1 LTHRTLKINILLLF
15 FLLSPLLY
23 GQGETDQQLAQLYY
37 SKGEFVKALGY
48 YEKLYAADPSKF
60 YFNRYL
66 DCLIATDQRKDAEK
80 LLKKQA
86 AANRFDSEYKVRL
99 GQFYE
104 DEEGEKSDKAQ
115 KIYSELI
122 DQLVPDAGQ
131 IIQLYNAFKGKGR
144 NDLALRTL
152 ETGRKLLK
160 ETYPL
165 HFQFAELYGAMGQ
178 TEKMID
184 EYLDLLDFY
193 SSYYQTLQTVLTT
206 QFDLSAKESKEYDL
220 LKNALLE
227 RVQKKPND
235 TVYAEM
241 LIWLFLQRKN
251 FNAAL
256 TQAQALDKRQVEQ
269 GLRVIDV
276 AKICVENRDYETA
289 RKGFK
294 YVLSLGEEKSY
305 YYEAERALLNTR
317 FLEVTTNRNFSTEE
331 LNQTIQEYRTT
342 LERIGQKR
350 SGVPL
355 IIELSHILAFYANQA
370 TEAIEML
377 TKVSSI
383 QGLTDM
389 QKAEIKMELG
399 DIQVLHGDIWEA
411 SLLYMQ
417 IENTFKF
424 EPIGNEAKYKNA
436 RIFYYDGEFDFAQS
450 QLNVL
455 KESTSKLI
463 ANDAMQL
470 SLLITD
476 NFGLDSN
483 YQAMTWF
490 ANADLL
496 IEQHQYSQAFA
507 LFDSIIKNYP
517 YHSLGDEILLRKSK
531 AMKQQ
536 GQWTEAVRYLEELL
550 KYHREDIL
558 ADDAIFQ
565 LGELH
570 ELHVNNLEK
579 AAEYYKTLLFD
590 FKGSLYAEEARKRFR
605 ALRGDVPDE
614 DEAQ

>member
-1 LTHRTLKINILLLF
+1 M
-15 FLLSPLLY
+15 Y
-23 GQGETDQQLAQLYY
+23 CQGETDQQLAQLYY
-37 SKGEFVKALGY
+37 TKGEFVKALGY

-86 AANRFDSEYKVRL
+86 GANRFDSEYKVRL

-104 DEEGEKSDKAQ
+104 DGNETDKAQ

-122 DQLVPDAGQ
+122 DELVPDAGQ
-131 IIQLYNAFKGKGR
+131 VIQLYNAFKSKGR

-152 ETGRKLLK
+152 EAGRKLLK

-165 HFQFAELYGAMGQ
+165 HFQFAELYGTMGQ
-178 TEKMID
+178 TEKMIG

-193 SSYYQTLQTVLTT
+193 SSYYQTLQTVLTA
-206 QFDLSAKESKEYDL
+206 QFDLSAKVSKEYEL

-256 TQAQALDKRQVEQ
+256 TQVQALDKRQGEQ
-269 GLRVIDV
+269 GLRVIEV
-276 AKICVENRDYETA
+276 AKICVENRDYEAA

-294 YVLSLGEEKSY
+294 YVISLGEEKSY

-317 FLEVTTNRNFSTEE
+317 FLEVTTNRNYSAEE

-350 SGVPL
+350 SSVPL
-355 IIELSHILAFYANQA
+355 SIELSHILAFYANQSA
-370 TEAIEML
+370 EAIDML
-377 TKVSSI
+377 TKI
-383 QGLTDM
+383 LAIPGLTDM

-417 IENTFKF
+417 VENTFKF

-483 YQAMTWF
+483 YQAMSWF

-496 IEQHQYSQAFA
+496 IEQHQYNQAFA
-507 LFDSIIKNYP
+507 LFDSIIKNFP

-531 AMKQQ
+531 AMQQQ
-536 GQWTEAVRYLEELL
+536 GEWTEAVRYLEELL

-558 ADDAIFQ
+558 ADDAVFQ
-565 LGELH
+565 LGEIY
-570 ELHVNNLEK
+570 ELHLNNPEK
-579 AAEYYKTLLFD
+579 ASDYYKTILFD
-590 FKGSLYAEEARKRFR
+590 FKGSLYCEEARKRFR

-614 DEAQ
+614 DDAQ

>member
-1 LTHRTLKINILLLF
+1 MKHPALKINILLLF
-15 FLLSPLLY
+15 ILFSPYLY
-23 GQGETDQQLAQLYY
+23 SQGETDQQLAQLYY
-37 SKGEFVKALGY
+37 AKGEFVKALGY
-48 YEKLYAADPSKF
+48 YEKLYTADPSKF

-66 DCLIATDQRKDAEK
+66 DCLIETDQRKDAEK

-104 DEEGEKSDKAQ
+104 NGNETDKAQ

-122 DQLVPDAGQ
+122 DELLPDAGQ
-131 IIQLYNAFKGKGR
+131 VIQLYNAFKSKGR

-165 HFQFAELYGAMGQ
+165 HFQFAELYGTMGQ
-178 TEKMID
+178 TEKMIE
-184 EYLDLLDFY
+184 EYLDLLDYY
-193 SSYYQTLQTVLTT
+193 SSYYQTLQTVLSA
-206 QFDLSAKESKEYDL
+206 QFDLSAKESKEYEL

-256 TQAQALDKRQVEQ
+256 TQAQALDKRQGEQ
-269 GLRVIDV
+269 GLRVIEV
-276 AKICVENRDYETA
+276 SKIFVENRDYESA

-294 YVLSLGEEKSY
+294 YVISLGEEKSY
-305 YYEAERALLNTR
+305 FYEAERALLNTR
-317 FLEVTTNRNFSTEE
+317 FLEVTTNRNFSAEE

-342 LERIGQKR
+342 LDRIGQKR
-350 SGVPL
+350 SSVSL
-355 IIELSHILAFYANQA
+355 SIELSHILAFYANQSA
-370 TEAIEML
+370 EAIDML
-377 TKVSSI
+377 TKI
-383 QGLTDM
+383 LIIPGLTDM
-389 QKAEIKMELG
+389 QKAEIKMALG

-411 SLLYMQ
+411 SLLFMQ
-417 IENTFKF
+417 VENTFKF

-483 YQAMTWF
+483 YQAMSWF

-496 IEQHQYSQAFA
+496 IEQHQYAQAFA
-507 LFDSIIKNYP
+507 LFDSIIKNFP

-536 GQWTEAVRYLEELL
+536 GEWTEAVRYLEELL

-558 ADDAIFQ
+558 ADDAVFQ
-565 LGELH
+565 LGEIY
-570 ELHVNNLEK
+570 ELHLNNPEK
-579 AAEYYKTLLFD
+579 ASDYYKTILFD
-590 FKGSLYAEEARKRFR
+590 FKGSLYSEEARKRFR

-614 DEAQ
+614 EDEQ

>member
-1 LTHRTLKINILLLF
+1 
-15 FLLSPLLY
+15 LY
-23 GQGETDQQLAQLYY
+23 N
-37 SKGEFVKALGY
+37 
-48 YEKLYAADPSKF
+48 ADPSKF

-66 DCLIATDQRKDAEK
+66 DCLIATEQRKDAEK

-86 AANRFDSEYKVRL
+86 AANRFDSEYTVRL

-104 DEEGEKSDKAQ
+104 DGDEADKAQ

-122 DQLVPDAGQ
+122 DELIPDAGQ
-131 IIQLYNAFKGKGR
+131 IIQLYNAFKSKGR

-178 TEKMID
+178 TEKMIG
-184 EYLDLLDFY
+184 EYLDLLDYY
-193 SSYYQTLQTVLTT
+193 SSYYQTLQTVLTA
-206 QFDLSAKESKEYDL
+206 QFDLSAKDSKEYEM

-256 TQAQALDKRQVEQ
+256 TQAQGLDKRQGEQ
-269 GLRVIDV
+269 GLRVLEV
-276 AKICVENRDYETA
+276 AKICVGNKDYETA

-294 YVLSLGEEKSY
+294 YVIALGEDKSY

-317 FLEVTTNRNFSTEE
+317 FLEVTTNRNFSSEE

-350 SGVPL
+350 SSVPL
-355 IIELSHILAFYANQA
+355 TIELSHILAFYANQSA
-370 TEAIEML
+370 EAIEML
-377 TKVSSI
+377 TKVLAI
-383 QGLTDM
+383 AGLTDM

-496 IEQHQYSQAFA
+496 IEQHQYTQAFA

-517 YHSLGDEILLRKSK
+517 YHSLGDEILMRKSK
-531 AMKQQ
+531 AMQQQ
-536 GQWTEAVRYLEELL
+536 GQWNEAVRYLEELL

-565 LGELH
+565 LGELY
-570 ELHVNNLEK
+570 ELHLNNPEK

-614 DEAQ
+614 DDAP

>member
-1 LTHRTLKINILLLF
+1 MKINILLF
-15 FLLSPLLY
+15 FLFLSPFLFC
-23 GQGETDQQLAQLYY
+23 QGETDQQLAQLYY
-37 SKGEFVKALGY
+37 AKGEFEKALSY
-48 YEKLYAADPSKF
+48 YEKLYSADPSKF

-66 DCLIATDQRKDAEK
+66 DCLEATDQRKEAEK
-80 LLKKQA
+80 LLKKQV
-86 AANRFDSEYKVRL
+86 AANRYDSEYKVRL

-104 DEEGEKSDKAQ
+104 DGKETDKAQ
-115 KIYSELI
+115 KIYNELI
-122 DQLVPDAGQ
+122 AELAPDAGQ
-131 IIQLYNAFKGKGR
+131 VIQLYNAFKAKGR

-152 ETGRKLLK
+152 ESGRKILK
-160 ETYPL
+160 DTYPL

-178 TEKMID
+178 TEKMIA

-193 SSYYQTLQTVLTT
+193 SSYYQTLQTVLSS
-206 QFDLSAKESKEYDL
+206 QFDLSAKESKEYEI

-256 TQAQALDKRQVEQ
+256 TQVQALDKRLGEQ
-269 GLRVIDV
+269 GLRVLDV
-276 AKICVENRDYETA
+276 AKICVENRDYESA

-294 YVLSLGEEKSY
+294 YVISLGEEKSY

-331 LNQTIQEYRTT
+331 LNATIQEYRTT
-342 LERIGQKR
+342 LVRIGQKR
-350 SGVPL
+350 SSVPL
-355 IIELSHILAFYANQA
+355 TIELSHILAFYANQSA
-370 TEAIEML
+370 EAIELL
-377 TKVSSI
+377 TKVLAI
-383 QGLTDM
+383 TGLTDM

-436 RIFYYDGEFDFAQS
+436 RIFYYDGEFNFAQS

-463 ANDAMQL
+463 ANDAMKL

-483 YQAMTWF
+483 YQAMSWF

-496 IEQHQYSQAFA
+496 IEQHQYPQAFS
-507 LFDSIIKNYP
+507 LFDSIIKNFP

-531 AMKQQ
+531 AMQQQ
-536 GQWTEAVRYLEELL
+536 GDWTESVRYLEELL

-558 ADDAIFQ
+558 ADDAVFQ
-565 LGELH
+565 LGEIY
-570 ELHVNNLEK
+570 ELHLNNSEK
-579 AAEYYKTLLFD
+579 ASEFYKSILFD
-590 FKGSLYAEEARKRFR
+590 FKGSLYSEEARKRFR
-605 ALRGDVPDE
+605 ALRGDLPDE
-614 DEAQ
+614 DDMQ

>member
-1 LTHRTLKINILLLF
+1 MIHHALKINILLLF
-15 FLLSPLLY
+15 ILFSPY
-23 GQGETDQQLAQLYY
+23 MYCQGETDQQLAQLYY
-37 SKGEFVKALGY
+37 TKGEFVKALGY
-48 YEKLYAADPSKF
+48 YEKLYTADPSKF

-86 AANRFDSEYKVRL
+86 GANRFDSEYKVRL

-104 DEEGEKSDKAQ
+104 DGNETDKAQ

-122 DQLVPDAGQ
+122 DELVPDAGQ
-131 IIQLYNAFKGKGR
+131 IIQLYNAFKSKGR

-152 ETGRKLLK
+152 EAGRKLLK

-178 TEKMID
+178 TEKMIE
-184 EYLDLLDFY
+184 EYLDLLDYY
-193 SSYYQTLQTVLTT
+193 SSYYQTLQTVLSA
-206 QFDLSAKESKEYDL
+206 QFDLSAKESKEYEL

-256 TQAQALDKRQVEQ
+256 TQAQALDKRQGEQ
-269 GLRVIDV
+269 GLRVMEV
-276 AKICVENRDYETA
+276 AKIFVENKDYESA

-294 YVLSLGEEKSY
+294 YVISLGEEKSY

-317 FLEVTTNRNFSTEE
+317 FLEVTTNRNFSAEE

-342 LERIGQKR
+342 LERIGKKR
-350 SGVPL
+350 SSVPL
-355 IIELSHILAFYANQA
+355 SIELSHILAFYANQSA
-370 TEAIEML
+370 EAIDML
-377 TKVSSI
+377 TKI
-383 QGLTDM
+383 LAIPGLTDM

-483 YQAMTWF
+483 YQAMSWF

-496 IEQHQYSQAFA
+496 IEQHQYAQAFA
-507 LFDSIIKNYP
+507 LFDSIIKNFP

-531 AMKQQ
+531 AMRQQ
-536 GQWTEAVRYLEELL
+536 GEWTEAVRYLEELL

-558 ADDAIFQ
+558 ADDAVFQ
-565 LGELH
+565 LGEIN
-570 ELHVNNLEK
+570 ELHLNNPEK
-579 AAEYYKTLLFD
+579 ASDYYKTILFD
-590 FKGSLYAEEARKRFR
+590 FKGSLYSEEARKRLR

-614 DEAQ
+614 EDEQ

>member
-1 LTHRTLKINILLLF
+1 MLF
-15 FLLSPLLY
+15 ILLSPFTY
-23 GQGETDQQLAQLYY
+23 SQGETDQQLAQLYY
-37 SKGEFVKALGY
+37 SKGEFVKAIGY
-48 YEKLYAADPSKF
+48 YEKLYTADPSKF

-104 DEEGEKSDKAQ
+104 DGDEADKAQ

-122 DQLVPDAGQ
+122 DELAPDAGQ
-131 IIQLYNAFKGKGR
+131 IIQLYNAFKSKGR

-152 ETGRKLLK
+152 ESGRKLLK

-165 HFQFAELYGAMGQ
+165 HFQFAELYGAMGE
-178 TEKMID
+178 TEKMIG

-193 SSYYQTLQTVLTT
+193 SSYYQTLQTVLTA
-206 QFDLSAKESKEYDL
+206 QFDLSAKESKEYDM

-256 TQAQALDKRQVEQ
+256 TQAQALDKRQGEQ

-294 YVLSLGEEKSY
+294 YVLSLGEENSY

-317 FLEVTTNRNFSTEE
+317 FLEVTTNRNFSSEE

-342 LERIGQKR
+342 LERLGQKR

-355 IIELSHILAFYANQA
+355 TIELSHILAFYANQS

-377 TKVSSI
+377 TKVLAI
-383 QGLTDM
+383 PGLTDM

-483 YQAMTWF
+483 YQAMSWF

-496 IEQHQYSQAFA
+496 IEQHQYTQAFA

-531 AMKQQ
+531 AMQQQ

-565 LGELH
+565 LGELY
-570 ELHVNNLEK
+570 ELHLNNLEK

-605 ALRGDVPDE
+605 TLRGDVPDE
-614 DEAQ
+614 DDAQ

>member
-1 LTHRTLKINILLLF
+1 M
-15 FLLSPLLY
+15 
-23 GQGETDQQLAQLYY
+23 
-37 SKGEFVKALGY
+37 KAIGY
-48 YEKLYAADPSKF
+48 YEKLYTADPSKF

-104 DEEGEKSDKAQ
+104 DGDEADKAQ

-122 DQLVPDAGQ
+122 DELTPDAGQ
-131 IIQLYNAFKGKGR
+131 IIQLYNAFKSKGR
-144 NDLALRTL
+144 NDLALRSL
-152 ETGRKLLK
+152 EAGRKLLK

-178 TEKMID
+178 TEKMIG

-193 SSYYQTLQTVLTT
+193 SSYYQTLQTVLTA
-206 QFDLSAKESKEYDL
+206 QFDLSAKESKEYDM

-256 TQAQALDKRQVEQ
+256 TQAQALDKRQGEQ

-276 AKICVENRDYETA
+276 AKICVENKDYETA

-294 YVLSLGEEKSY
+294 YVLSLGEDKSY

-317 FLEVTTNRNFSTEE
+317 FLEVTTNRNFSSEE

-342 LERIGQKR
+342 LERLGQKR

-355 IIELSHILAFYANQA
+355 SIELSHILAFYANQS
-370 TEAIEML
+370 TEAIEIL
-377 TKVSSI
+377 TKVLAI
-383 QGLTDM
+383 ANLTDM

-496 IEQHQYSQAFA
+496 IEQHQYSRAFA
-507 LFDSIIKNYP
+507 LFDSIIKNFP
-517 YHSLGDEILLRKSK
+517 YHSLGDEILVRKSK
-531 AMKQQ
+531 AMQQQ

-565 LGELH
+565 LGELY
-570 ELHVNNLEK
+570 ELHLNNLEK
-579 AAEYYKTLLFD
+579 AADYYKTLLFD

-614 DEAQ
+614 DDAQ

>member
-1 LTHRTLKINILLLF
+1 M
-15 FLLSPLLY
+15 Y
-23 GQGETDQQLAQLYY
+23 CQGETDQQLAQLYY
-37 SKGEFVKALGY
+37 TKGEFVKALGY
-48 YEKLYAADPSKF
+48 YEKLYTADPSKF

-86 AANRFDSEYKVRL
+86 GANRFDSEYKVRL

-104 DEEGEKSDKAQ
+104 DGNETEKAQ

-122 DQLVPDAGQ
+122 DELVPDAGQ
-131 IIQLYNAFKGKGR
+131 IIQLYNAFKSKGR

-152 ETGRKLLK
+152 EAGRKLLK

-178 TEKMID
+178 TEKMIE
-184 EYLDLLDFY
+184 EYLDLLDYY
-193 SSYYQTLQTVLTT
+193 SSYYQTLQTVLSA
-206 QFDLSAKESKEYDL
+206 QFDLSAKESKEYEL

-256 TQAQALDKRQVEQ
+256 TQAQALDKRQGEQ
-269 GLRVIDV
+269 GLRVMEV
-276 AKICVENRDYETA
+276 AKIFVENKDYESA

-294 YVLSLGEEKSY
+294 YVISLGEEKSY

-317 FLEVTTNRNFSTEE
+317 FLEVTTNRNFSAEE

-342 LERIGQKR
+342 LERIGKKR
-350 SGVPL
+350 SSVPL
-355 IIELSHILAFYANQA
+355 SIELSHILAFYANQSA
-370 TEAIEML
+370 EAIDML
-377 TKVSSI
+377 TKI
-383 QGLTDM
+383 LAIPGLTDM

-436 RIFYYDGEFDFAQS
+436 RIFYFDGEFDFAQS

-483 YQAMTWF
+483 YQAMSWF

-496 IEQHQYSQAFA
+496 IEQHQYAQAFA
-507 LFDSIIKNYP
+507 LFDSIIKNFP

-531 AMKQQ
+531 AMRQQ
-536 GQWTEAVRYLEELL
+536 GEWTEAVRYLEELL

-558 ADDAIFQ
+558 ADDAVFQ
-565 LGELH
+565 LGEIN
-570 ELHVNNLEK
+570 ELHLNNPEK
-579 AAEYYKTLLFD
+579 ASEYYKTILFD
-590 FKGSLYAEEARKRFR
+590 FKGSLYSEEARKRFR

-614 DEAQ
+614 EDEQ

>member
-1 LTHRTLKINILLLF
+1 MKHRALKINILLLF
-15 FLLSPLLY
+15 ILFSPY
-23 GQGETDQQLAQLYY
+23 VYCQGETDQQLAQLYY
-37 SKGEFVKALGY
+37 TKGEFVKALGY
-48 YEKLYAADPSKF
+48 YEKLYTSDPSKF

-66 DCLIATDQRKDAEK
+66 DCLIETDQRKDAEK

-104 DEEGEKSDKAQ
+104 DGNEADKAQ

-122 DQLVPDAGQ
+122 DELVPDAGQ
-131 IIQLYNAFKGKGR
+131 IIQLYNAFKSKGR

-152 ETGRKLLK
+152 EAGRKLLK

-178 TEKMID
+178 TEKMIG
-184 EYLDLLDFY
+184 EYLDLLDYY
-193 SSYYQTLQTVLTT
+193 SSYYQTLQTVLTA
-206 QFDLSAKESKEYDL
+206 QFDLSAKDSKEYEL

-256 TQAQALDKRQVEQ
+256 TQVQALDKRQGEQ
-269 GLRVIDV
+269 GLRVIEV
-276 AKICVENRDYETA
+276 AKICVENRDYEAA

-294 YVLSLGEEKSY
+294 YVISLGEEKSY

-317 FLEVTTNRNFSTEE
+317 FLEVTTNRNFSAEE
-331 LNQTIQEYRTT
+331 LNQTILEYRST
-342 LERIGQKR
+342 LQRIGQKR
-350 SGVPL
+350 SSVPL
-355 IIELSHILAFYANQA
+355 SIELSHILAFYANQSA
-370 TEAIEML
+370 EAIEML
-377 TKVSSI
+377 TKILTIS
-383 QGLTDM
+383 GLTDM

-417 IENTFKF
+417 VENTFKF
-424 EPIGNEAKYKNA
+424 EIIGNEAKYKNA

-483 YQAMTWF
+483 YQAMSWF
-490 ANADLL
+490 ANSDLL
-496 IEQHQYSQAFA
+496 IEQHQYIQAFA
-507 LFDSIIKNYP
+507 LFDSIIKNFP

-531 AMKQQ
+531 AMQQQ
-536 GQWTEAVRYLEELL
+536 GEWTEAVRYLEELL

-558 ADDAIFQ
+558 ADDAVFQ
-565 LGELH
+565 LGEIF
-570 ELHVNNLEK
+570 ELHLNNPEK
-579 AAEYYKTLLFD
+579 ASDYYKTILFD
-590 FKGSLYAEEARKRFR
+590 FKGSLYSEEARKRFR

-614 DEAQ
+614 EDEQ

>member
-1 LTHRTLKINILLLF
+1 MKLNILLLF
-15 FLLSPLLY
+15 LLLSPHLFS
-23 GQGETDQQLAQLYY
+23 QGETDQQLAQLYY
-37 SKGEFVKALGY
+37 AKGEFVKALSY
-48 YEKLYAADPSKF
+48 YEKLYNADPSKF

-66 DCLIATDQRKDAEK
+66 DCLEATDQRKEAEK
-80 LLKKQA
+80 LLKKQVS
-86 AANRFDSEYKVRL
+86 ANRFDSEYKVRL

-104 DEEGEKSDKAQ
+104 DGKETDKAQ
-115 KIYSELI
+115 KIYNELI
-122 DQLVPDAGQ
+122 DELVPDAGQ
-131 IIQLYNAFKGKGR
+131 IIQLYNAFRSKGR

-152 ETGRKLLK
+152 ETGRKLMK

-178 TEKMID
+178 TEKMIG
-184 EYLDLLDFY
+184 EYLDLLDYY
-193 SSYYQTLQTVLTT
+193 SSYYQTLQTVLTA
-206 QFDLSAKESKEYDL
+206 QFDLSAKDSKEYEL

-227 RVQKKPND
+227 RVQKKPNE

-256 TQAQALDKRQVEQ
+256 TQAQALDKRQGEQ
-269 GLRVIDV
+269 GLRVIEV

-294 YVLSLGEEKSY
+294 YVISLGEEKSY

-317 FLEVTTNRNFSTEE
+317 FLEVTTNRNFSAEE
-331 LNQTIQEYRTT
+331 LSQTILEYRTT
-342 LERIGQKR
+342 LDRIGPKR
-350 SGVPL
+350 SSVPL
-355 IIELSHILAFYANQA
+355 SIELSHILAFYANQSA
-370 TEAIEML
+370 EAIDIL
-377 TKVSSI
+377 TKI
-383 QGLTDM
+383 LAIAGLTDM

-417 IENTFKF
+417 VENTFKF

-463 ANDAMQL
+463 ANDAMKL

-483 YQAMTWF
+483 YQAMSWF

-496 IEQHQYSQAFA
+496 IEQHQYTQAFA

-531 AMKQQ
+531 AMQQQ
-536 GQWTEAVRYLEELL
+536 GEWAEAAKYLEELL

-558 ADDAIFQ
+558 ADDAVFQ
-565 LGELH
+565 LGEIY
-570 ELHVNNLEK
+570 ELQLANPDK
-579 AAEYYKTLLFD
+579 AAEYYKIILFD
-590 FKGSLYAEEARKRFR
+590 FKGSLYSEEARKRFR
-605 ALRGDVPDE
+605 ALRGDASDE
-614 DEAQ
+614 DDAP

>member
-1 LTHRTLKINILLLF
+1 M
-15 FLLSPLLY
+15 Y
-23 GQGETDQQLAQLYY
+23 CQGETDQQLAQLYY
-37 SKGEFVKALGY
+37 TKGEFVKALGY

-86 AANRFDSEYKVRL
+86 GANRFDSEYKVRL

-104 DEEGEKSDKAQ
+104 DGNETDKAQ

-122 DQLVPDAGQ
+122 DELVPDAGQ
-131 IIQLYNAFKGKGR
+131 VIQLYNAFKSKGR

-152 ETGRKLLK
+152 EAGRKLLK

-165 HFQFAELYGAMGQ
+165 HFQFAELYGTMGQ
-178 TEKMID
+178 TEKMIG

-193 SSYYQTLQTVLTT
+193 SSYYQTLQTVLTA
-206 QFDLSAKESKEYDL
+206 QFDLGAKDSKEYEL

-256 TQAQALDKRQVEQ
+256 TQVQALDKRQGEQ
-269 GLRVIDV
+269 GLRVIEV
-276 AKICVENRDYETA
+276 AKICVENRDYEAA

-294 YVLSLGEEKSY
+294 YVISLGEEKSY

-317 FLEVTTNRNFSTEE
+317 FLEVTTNRNYSAEE

-350 SGVPL
+350 SSVPL
-355 IIELSHILAFYANQA
+355 SIELSHILAFYANQSA
-370 TEAIEML
+370 EAIDML
-377 TKVSSI
+377 TKI
-383 QGLTDM
+383 LAIPGLTDM

-417 IENTFKF
+417 VENTFKF

-483 YQAMTWF
+483 YQAMSWF

-496 IEQHQYSQAFA
+496 IEQHQYNQAFA
-507 LFDSIIKNYP
+507 LFDSIIKNFP

-531 AMKQQ
+531 AMQQQ
-536 GQWTEAVRYLEELL
+536 GEWTEAVRYLEELL

-558 ADDAIFQ
+558 ADDAVFQ
-565 LGELH
+565 LGEIY
-570 ELHVNNLEK
+570 ELHLNNPEK
-579 AAEYYKTLLFD
+579 ASDYYKTILFD
-590 FKGSLYAEEARKRFR
+590 FKGSLYSEEARKRFR

-614 DEAQ
+614 DDAQ

>member
-1 LTHRTLKINILLLF
+1 MKHRALKINILLLF
-15 FLLSPLLY
+15 ILFSPY
-23 GQGETDQQLAQLYY
+23 VYCQGETDQQLAQLYY
-37 SKGEFVKALGY
+37 TKGEFVKALGY
-48 YEKLYAADPSKF
+48 YEKLYTSDPSKF

-66 DCLIATDQRKDAEK
+66 DCLIETDQRKDAEK

-104 DEEGEKSDKAQ
+104 DGNEADKAQ

-122 DQLVPDAGQ
+122 DELVPDAGQ
-131 IIQLYNAFKGKGR
+131 VIQLYNAFKSKGR

-152 ETGRKLLK
+152 EAGRKLLK

-178 TEKMID
+178 TEKMIG
-184 EYLDLLDFY
+184 EYLDLLDYY
-193 SSYYQTLQTVLTT
+193 SSYYQTLQTVLTA
-206 QFDLSAKESKEYDL
+206 QFDLSAKDSKEYEL

-256 TQAQALDKRQVEQ
+256 TQVQALDKRQGEQ
-269 GLRVIDV
+269 GLRVIEV
-276 AKICVENRDYETA
+276 AKICVENRDYEAA

-294 YVLSLGEEKSY
+294 YVISLGEEKSY

-317 FLEVTTNRNFSTEE
+317 FLEVTTNRNFSAEE
-331 LNQTIQEYRTT
+331 LNQTILEYRST
-342 LERIGQKR
+342 LQRIGQKR
-350 SGVPL
+350 SSVPL
-355 IIELSHILAFYANQA
+355 SIELSHILAFYANQSA
-370 TEAIEML
+370 EAIEML
-377 TKVSSI
+377 TKILTIS
-383 QGLTDM
+383 GLTDM

-417 IENTFKF
+417 VENTFKF
-424 EPIGNEAKYKNA
+424 EIIGNEAKYKNA

-483 YQAMTWF
+483 YQAMSWF

-496 IEQHQYSQAFA
+496 IEQHQYAQAFA
-507 LFDSIIKNYP
+507 LFDSIIKNFP

-536 GQWTEAVRYLEELL
+536 GEWTEAVRYLEELL

-565 LGELH
+565 LGEIY
-570 ELHVNNLEK
+570 ELHLNNPEK
-579 AAEYYKTLLFD
+579 ASDYYKTILFD
-590 FKGSLYAEEARKRFR
+590 FKGSLYSEEARKRFR

-614 DEAQ
+614 DDAQ

>member
-1 LTHRTLKINILLLF
+1 MKHRALKINILLLF
-15 FLLSPLLY
+15 ILFSPY
-23 GQGETDQQLAQLYY
+23 VYCQGETDQQLAQLYY
-37 SKGEFVKALGY
+37 TKGEFVKALGY
-48 YEKLYAADPSKF
+48 YEKLYTSDPSKF

-66 DCLIATDQRKDAEK
+66 DCLIETDQRKDAEK

-104 DEEGEKSDKAQ
+104 DGNEADKAQ

-122 DQLVPDAGQ
+122 DELVPDAGQ
-131 IIQLYNAFKGKGR
+131 IIQLYNAFKSKGR

-152 ETGRKLLK
+152 EAGRKLLK

-178 TEKMID
+178 TEKMIG
-184 EYLDLLDFY
+184 EYLDLLDYY
-193 SSYYQTLQTVLTT
+193 SSYYQTLQTVLTA
-206 QFDLSAKESKEYDL
+206 QFDLSAKDSKEYEL

-256 TQAQALDKRQVEQ
+256 TQVQALDKRQGEQ
-269 GLRVIDV
+269 GLRVMEV
-276 AKICVENRDYETA
+276 AKICVENRDYEAA

-294 YVLSLGEEKSY
+294 YVISLGEEKSY

-317 FLEVTTNRNFSTEE
+317 FLEVTTNRNFSAEE
-331 LNQTIQEYRTT
+331 LNQTILEYRST
-342 LERIGQKR
+342 LQRIGQKR
-350 SGVPL
+350 SSVPL
-355 IIELSHILAFYANQA
+355 SIELSHILAFYANQSA
-370 TEAIEML
+370 EAIEML
-377 TKVSSI
+377 TKILTIS
-383 QGLTDM
+383 GLTDM

-417 IENTFKF
+417 VENTFKF
-424 EPIGNEAKYKNA
+424 EIIGNEAKYKNA

-483 YQAMTWF
+483 YQAMSWF
-490 ANADLL
+490 ANSDLL
-496 IEQHQYSQAFA
+496 IEQHQYNQAFA
-507 LFDSIIKNYP
+507 LFDSIIKNFP
-517 YHSLGDEILLRKSK
+517 
-531 AMKQQ
+531 A
-536 GQWTEAVRYLEELL
+536 
-550 KYHREDIL
+550 
-558 ADDAIFQ
+558 
-565 LGELH
+565 
-570 ELHVNNLEK
+570 
-579 AAEYYKTLLFD
+579 
-590 FKGSLYAEEARKRFR
+590 KGIK
-605 ALRGDVPDE
+605 
-614 DEAQ
+614 

>member
-1 LTHRTLKINILLLF
+1 LKIKILFLF
-15 FLLSPLLY
+15 ILLSPFTY
-23 GQGETDQQLAQLYY
+23 SQGETDQQLAQLYY
-37 SKGEFVKALGY
+37 TKGEFVKALGY
-48 YEKLYAADPSKF
+48 YEKLYTADPSKF

-104 DEEGEKSDKAQ
+104 DGAEADKAQ

-122 DQLVPDAGQ
+122 DELAPDAGQ
-131 IIQLYNAFKGKGR
+131 IIQLYNAFKSKGR

-178 TEKMID
+178 TEKMIA

-193 SSYYQTLQTVLTT
+193 SSYYQTLQTVLTA
-206 QFDLSAKESKEYDL
+206 QFDLSAKESKEFDM

-256 TQAQALDKRQVEQ
+256 TQAQALDKRQGEQ

-294 YVLSLGEEKSY
+294 YVISLGEDKSY

-355 IIELSHILAFYANQA
+355 TIELSHILAFYANQSA
-370 TEAIEML
+370 EAIEML
-377 TKVSSI
+377 TRVLAI
-383 QGLTDM
+383 AGLTDM

-417 IENTFKF
+417 IENAFKF

-531 AMKQQ
+531 AMQQQ

-570 ELHVNNLEK
+570 ELHLNNLEK

-614 DEAQ
+614 NDAQ

>member
-1 LTHRTLKINILLLF
+1 LKLRALKIKILLLF
-15 FLLSPLLY
+15 ILLSPFMY
-23 GQGETDQQLAQLYY
+23 SQGETDQQLAQLYY

-48 YEKLYAADPSKF
+48 YEKLYTADPSKF

-104 DEEGEKSDKAQ
+104 DGEESDKAQ

-122 DQLVPDAGQ
+122 DELIPDAGQ
-131 IIQLYNAFKGKGR
+131 IIQMYNAFKSKGR

-178 TEKMID
+178 TEKMIG

-193 SSYYQTLQTVLTT
+193 SSYYQTLQTVLTA
-206 QFDLSAKESKEYDL
+206 QFDLSAKESKEYDM

-235 TVYAEM
+235 PVYAEM

-256 TQAQALDKRQVEQ
+256 TQAQALDKRQGEQ

-294 YVLSLGEEKSY
+294 YVLSLGEENSY

-317 FLEVTTNRNFSTEE
+317 FLEVTTNRNFSSEE

-342 LERIGQKR
+342 LERLGQKR

-355 IIELSHILAFYANQA
+355 SIELSHILAFYANQSA
-370 TEAIEML
+370 EAIDIL
-377 TKVSSI
+377 TKVLAI
-383 QGLTDM
+383 AGLTDM

-507 LFDSIIKNYP
+507 LFDSIIKNFP

-531 AMKQQ
+531 AMQQQ
-536 GQWTEAVRYLEELL
+536 GQWTEAARYLEELL

-565 LGELH
+565 LGELY
-570 ELHVNNLEK
+570 ELHLNNLEK
-579 AAEYYKTLLFD
+579 AAEYYKILLFD

-614 DEAQ
+614 DDAQ

>member
-1 LTHRTLKINILLLF
+1 MKTNILLLF
-15 FLLSPLLY
+15 LLLSPYLFC
-23 GQGETDQQLAQLYY
+23 QGETDQQLAQLYY
-37 SKGEFVKALGY
+37 AKGEFEKALTY
-48 YEKLYAADPSKF
+48 YEKLYSADPSKF

-66 DCLIATDQRKDAEK
+66 DCLDATDQRKEAEK
-80 LLKKQA
+80 LLKKQV

-104 DEEGEKSDKAQ
+104 DGKETDKAQ
-115 KIYSELI
+115 KIYNELI
-122 DQLVPDAGQ
+122 TELSPDAGQ
-131 IIQLYNAFKGKGR
+131 VIQLYNAFKGKGR

-152 ETGRKLLK
+152 EAGRKLLK
-160 ETYPL
+160 DTYPL

-178 TEKMID
+178 TEKMIA

-193 SSYYQTLQTVLTT
+193 SSYYQTLQTVLSS
-206 QFDLSAKESKEYDL
+206 QFDLSAKESKEYEI

-256 TQAQALDKRQVEQ
+256 TQVQALDKRLGEQ
-269 GLRVIDV
+269 GLRVLDV
-276 AKICVENRDYETA
+276 AKICVENRDYESA

-294 YVLSLGEEKSY
+294 YVISLGEEKSY

-317 FLEVTTNRNFSTEE
+317 FLEVTTNRNFSAEE
-331 LNQTIQEYRTT
+331 LNATIQEYRTT
-342 LERIGQKR
+342 LARIGQKR
-350 SGVPL
+350 SSVPL
-355 IIELSHILAFYANQA
+355 TIELSHILAFYANQSA
-370 TEAIEML
+370 EAIELL
-377 TKVSSI
+377 TKVLTIS
-383 QGLTDM
+383 GLTDM

-436 RIFYYDGEFDFAQS
+436 RIFYYDGEFNFAQS

-463 ANDAMQL
+463 ANDAMKL

-483 YQAMTWF
+483 YQAMSWF

-496 IEQHQYSQAFA
+496 IEQHQYPQAFS
-507 LFDSIIKNYP
+507 LFDSIIKDFP

-531 AMKQQ
+531 AMQQQ
-536 GQWTEAVRYLEELL
+536 GAWNEAVRYLEELL

-558 ADDAIFQ
+558 ADDAVFQ
-565 LGELH
+565 LGEIY
-570 ELHVNNLEK
+570 ELHLNNVEK
-579 AAEYYKTLLFD
+579 ASEFYKTILFD
-590 FKGSLYAEEARKRFR
+590 FKGSLYSEEARKRFR
-605 ALRGDVPDE
+605 SLRGDIPDE
-614 DEAQ
+614 DDMQ

>member
-1 LTHRTLKINILLLF
+1 MKIKILFLF
-15 FLLSPLLY
+15 ILLSPFTY
-23 GQGETDQQLAQLYY
+23 SQGETDQQLAQLYY
-37 SKGEFVKALGY
+37 TKGEFVKALGY
-48 YEKLYAADPSKF
+48 YEKLYTADPSKF

-104 DEEGEKSDKAQ
+104 DGAEADKAQ

-122 DQLVPDAGQ
+122 DELAPDAGQ
-131 IIQLYNAFKGKGR
+131 IIQLYNAFKSKGR

-178 TEKMID
+178 TEKMIA

-193 SSYYQTLQTVLTT
+193 SSYYQTLQTVLTA
-206 QFDLSAKESKEYDL
+206 QFDLSAKESKEFDM

-256 TQAQALDKRQVEQ
+256 TQAQALDKRQGEQ

-294 YVLSLGEEKSY
+294 YVISLGEDKSY

-355 IIELSHILAFYANQA
+355 TIELSHILAFYANQSA
-370 TEAIEML
+370 EAIEML
-377 TKVSSI
+377 TRVLAI
-383 QGLTDM
+383 AGLTDM

-417 IENTFKF
+417 IENAFKF

-531 AMKQQ
+531 AMQQQ

-570 ELHVNNLEK
+570 ELHLNNLEK

-614 DEAQ
+614 NDAQ

>member
-1 LTHRTLKINILLLF
+1 MKHRTLKINILLLF
-15 FLLSPLLY
+15 IFFSPY
-23 GQGETDQQLAQLYY
+23 MYCQGETDQQLAQLYY
-37 SKGEFVKALGY
+37 TKGEFIKALGY

-66 DCLIATDQRKDAEK
+66 DCLIETDQRKDAEK

-86 AANRFDSEYKVRL
+86 GANRFDSEYKVRL
-99 GQFYE
+99 GQYYE
-104 DEEGEKSDKAQ
+104 DGNETDKAQ

-122 DQLVPDAGQ
+122 DELVPDAGQ
-131 IIQLYNAFKGKGR
+131 IIQLYNAFKSKGR

-178 TEKMID
+178 TEKMIE
-184 EYLDLLDFY
+184 EYLNLLDYY
-193 SSYYQTLQTVLTT
+193 SSYYQTLQTVLSA
-206 QFDLSAKESKEYDL
+206 QFDLSAKESKEYEL

-256 TQAQALDKRQVEQ
+256 TQAQALDKRQGEQ
-269 GLRVIDV
+269 GLRVIEV
-276 AKICVENRDYETA
+276 AKICVENKDYEAA

-294 YVLSLGEEKSY
+294 YVISLGEEKSY

-317 FLEVTTNRNFSTEE
+317 FLEVTTNRNFSAEE

-350 SGVPL
+350 SSVPL
-355 IIELSHILAFYANQA
+355 SIELSHILAFYANQSP
-370 TEAIEML
+370 EAIDML
-377 TKVSSI
+377 TKI
-383 QGLTDM
+383 LAIPGLTDM

-417 IENTFKF
+417 VENIFKF

-436 RIFYYDGEFDFAQS
+436 RIFYFDGEFDFAQS

-483 YQAMTWF
+483 YQAMSWF

-496 IEQHQYSQAFA
+496 IEQHQYAQAFA
-507 LFDSIIKNYP
+507 LFDSIIKNFP
-517 YHSLGDEILLRKSK
+517 YHSLGDEILMRKSK
-531 AMKQQ
+531 AMQQQ
-536 GQWTEAVRYLEELL
+536 GEWTEAVRYLEELL

-558 ADDAIFQ
+558 ADDAVFQ
-565 LGELH
+565 LGELY
-570 ELHVNNLEK
+570 ELHLNNPEK
-579 AAEYYKTLLFD
+579 ASDYYKTILFD
-590 FKGSLYAEEARKRFR
+590 FKGSLYSEEARKRFR

-614 DEAQ
+614 DDAP

>member
-1 LTHRTLKINILLLF
+1 MKLRTLKIKILFLF
-15 FLLSPLLY
+15 ILLSPFTY
-23 GQGETDQQLAQLYY
+23 SQGETDQQLAQLYY
-37 SKGEFVKALGY
+37 SKGEFVKAIGY
-48 YEKLYAADPSKF
+48 YEKLYTADPSKF

-86 AANRFDSEYKVRL
+86 TANRFDSEYKVRL

-104 DEEGEKSDKAQ
+104 DGDEADKAQ

-122 DQLVPDAGQ
+122 DELTPDAGQ
-131 IIQLYNAFKGKGR
+131 IIQLYNAFKSKGR
-144 NDLALRTL
+144 NDLALRSL
-152 ETGRKLLK
+152 EAGRKLLK

-178 TEKMID
+178 TEKMIG

-193 SSYYQTLQTVLTT
+193 SSYYQTLQTVLTA
-206 QFDLSAKESKEYDL
+206 QFDLSAKESKEYDM

-256 TQAQALDKRQVEQ
+256 TQAQALDKRQGEQ

-276 AKICVENRDYETA
+276 AKICVENKDYETA

-294 YVLSLGEEKSY
+294 YVLSLGEDKSY

-317 FLEVTTNRNFSTEE
+317 FLEVTTNRNFSSEE

-342 LERIGQKR
+342 LERLGQKR

-355 IIELSHILAFYANQA
+355 SIELSHILAFYANQS
-370 TEAIEML
+370 TEAIEIL
-377 TKVSSI
+377 TKVLAI
-383 QGLTDM
+383 ANLTDM

-496 IEQHQYSQAFA
+496 IEQHQYSRAFA
-507 LFDSIIKNYP
+507 LFDSIIKNFP
-517 YHSLGDEILLRKSK
+517 YHSLGDEILVRKSK
-531 AMKQQ
+531 AMQQQ

-565 LGELH
+565 LGELY
-570 ELHVNNLEK
+570 ELHLNNLEK
-579 AAEYYKTLLFD
+579 AADYYKTLLFD

-614 DEAQ
+614 DDTQ